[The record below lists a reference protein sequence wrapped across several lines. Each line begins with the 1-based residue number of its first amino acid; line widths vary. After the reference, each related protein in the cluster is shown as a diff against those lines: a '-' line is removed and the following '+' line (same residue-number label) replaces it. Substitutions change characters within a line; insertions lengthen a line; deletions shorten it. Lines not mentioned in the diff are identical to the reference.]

1 MSAGNNSIGNLR
13 GRNERSEEP
22 GISLPSHAVDDNSA
36 PVEHTDRPA
45 GLSDARPVALE
56 SGAAC
61 AVKPVE
67 ASITAKYLAA
77 PQAPG

>member
-1 MSAGNNSIGNLR
+1 
-13 GRNERSEEP
+13 
-22 GISLPSHAVDDNSA
+22 VDDNSA

-67 ASITAKYLAA
+67 ASVIAEYLAA